1 AAVRLVGG
9 RAVIHGHLS
18 LGQFT
23 SFYFYLNMLISPMR
37 SLGVTLGLA
46 QRATA
51 SGARIFQVLDREP
64 RLESASGAP
73 ELPAGNGHVEF
84 RDVTLRYEDVD
95 EFGAAYS
102 ATRDSGSG
110 GGDPAG
116 PGAPPRGRR
125 VGRPVLSDVDLDVS
139 AG

>member
-1 AAVRLVGG
+1 
-9 RAVIHGHLS
+9 
-18 LGQFT
+18 
-23 SFYFYLNMLISPMR
+23 MLISPMR

-64 RLESASGAP
+64 RLTSAPGAGP
-73 ELPAGNGHVEF
+73 LPPGNGHVE
-84 RDVTLRYEDVD
+84 LRGVSLHYDDVD

-102 ATRDSGSG
+102 HTHGTASG

-116 PGAPPRGRR
+116 PSA
-125 VGRPVLSDVDLDVS
+125 GRPCPGAS
-139 AG
+139 ASGWRSRAPCWPTRAS